1 PPRLLEIRMRH
12 RPLRA
17 VRPSCFRHGLSVAVI
32 AALAAG
38 TAHAQDA
45 TDATDLDRIVV
56 TAPNYVPA
64 GSMTATKSGA
74 PLIETPQSI
83 SVVARDQIDLL
94 GFTDVQ
100 QAIRYTSGIVGENYG
115 PDLRFDFLTLRGFT
129 PSRTSTACRRRSPP
143 PSSTWAPSSTA
154 SRKSTC
160 SRARPRC
167 CTAAPRPAASTTSP
181 AAVPTTRSAASW
193 ACAWAATTTSSCTAP
208 SPARSAN
215 P

>member
-1 PPRLLEIRMRH
+1 MRH
-12 RPLRA
+12 CPFRA
-17 VRPSCFRHGLSVAVI
+17 ARVSRVRHGLAVAII

-38 TAHAQDA
+38 TVHAQDA

-83 SVVARDQIDLL
+83 SVVTRDQIDLL

-129 PSRTSTACRRRSPP
+129 PKQYLDGLQAPVTTTTSGKPVSVSRVKITPDEPMSERTIFCTPTLS
-143 PSSTWAPSSTA
+143 
-154 SRKSTC
+154 STC
-160 SRARPRC
+160 S
-167 CTAAPRPAASTTSP
+167 
-181 AAVPTTRSAASW
+181 
-193 ACAWAATTTSSCTAP
+193 
-208 SPARSAN
+208 
-215 P
+215 